1 MAQPEFHQY
10 LLRQAESREGTDST
24 DSPVKLYG
32 QRVDK
37 GVSIYQP
44 GDAQTHI
51 HLIEAGVV
59 KIGSYSPDGELVL
72 YDVLQP
78 GEFFGN
84 LNYLNNTTEF
94 FEFAKTLTAVTMLS
108 VELEFFKHS
117 IVHDPVASAWFNENV
132 VRRWWKAETRL
143 LAMARGNI
151 ETRLENLRNQYDK
164 PVPDSNG
171 RLHNVFDL
179 LSHQNIADLTG
190 TTRQTVSRKLKE
202 QQNHFVS

>member
-1 MAQPEFHQY
+1 MQQPPFHQY
-10 LLRQAESREGTDST
+10 LLHQAETNHLA
-24 DSPVKLYG
+24 DSPATRYL
-32 QRVDK
+32 QRFDK
-37 GVSIYQP
+37 GTYIYQP

-51 HLIEAGVV
+51 QLIEAGVV
-59 KIGSYSPDGELVL
+59 KIGSYAPNGDLVI

-84 LNYLNNTTEF
+84 LNYLNTIAEF
-94 FEFAKTLTAVTMLS
+94 FEFAKALTSVTVLS
-108 VELEFFKHS
+108 VELGFFKHS

-143 LAMARGNI
+143 LAMARGSI

-164 PVPDSNG
+164 PVPDSMG
-171 RLHNVFDL
+171 RLHNVLDL

-190 TTRQTVSRKLKE
+190 TTRQTVSKKLKE
-202 QQNHFVS
+202 